1 MTRPTKREQL
11 AAMRL
16 EDFRAHL
23 RTIVGEDPKAEIT
36 GAPRPPPSSAC
47 AQSQEGSKAEEA
59 LSEWHL
65 LINSAAITFRCN
77 PLCLPLGAALRGPN
91 EGEPSSV

>member
-16 EDFRAHL
+16 EDFKAHL
-23 RTIVGEDPKAEIT
+23 RTIRWRGFKGRDHQRTA
-36 GAPRPPPSSAC
+36 PPSSAC

-77 PLCLPLGAALRGPN
+77 PLCLRLGAALRGPN